1 MESLYLREIESALG
15 AAGDL
20 ANELLSTRK
29 KARKNARHRIETILK
44 PKLFD
49 ISNKEVDTFYLIGRS
64 NYKVPFHSVP
74 FHSFVS
80 DYFDLIKNLEFE
92 KASKEAFSYIRDVR
106 RNYIS
111 INEIDF

>member
-49 ISNKEVDTFYLIGRS
+49 ISNKEGDTFYLIGRS
-64 NYKVPFHSVP
+64 NYKVPFHS
-74 FHSFVS
+74 FVS
-80 DYFDLIKNLEFE
+80 DYFDLLEKIEFK
-92 KASKEAFSYIRDVR
+92 KAKDLAFSYIRDVR
-106 RNYIS
+106 GAYVPL
-111 INEIDF
+111 EKIDF